1 MATRTIGT
9 ELVLQ
14 GEKAFNDGMKAVNS
28 NLKNIK
34 SDMALVTAEF
44 DGNADSMEALTA
56 KQKVLRESVD
66 QHRAKVNALQQM
78 YDKQKKAY
86 GENSAQADK
95 YKQQLNAAT
104 VALLKEQKALDKTTE
119 AIEDQK
125 KETKKHKEATED
137 STKATEKAAK
147 SHKKLE
153 KAAESTKK
161 ALSGVGKVA
170 GGMGK
175 MVGGAAAGAAAAVVA
190 VSAASGAAL
199 LAVAGWAKEQAE
211 AAKAAH
217 EAGEKLT
224 DSQKKWLSFSQQ
236 LDALETSAGNAK
248 SAIAGI
254 LLPMLG
260 ELTTQGN
267 KLLDSF
273 AKDMTAATGD
283 TQRQTQILGRY
294 IADGARLI
302 IGKLPEYIT
311 AGKELLGGVVTG
323 FGEAAEDDEL
333 LDMGLDL
340 IMDLLH
346 FVEKEAPTLA
356 GGGVELALQILTGFE
371 GQDVGISVTTFVTN
385 LLNTL
390 AEKAPELIP
399 AGVRLVLE
407 LLKGVAMKSG
417 NLLEAGGTLIGKI
430 KDGSLAGLDVL
441 KEVGPE
447 VIDALIASL
456 KDSDSDVLQ
465 WCGEFLEKIKNG
477 IVEGAPQIIA
487 KIGEVLAPAFNVF
500 RDGFDGF
507 IEAWQNAANGR
518 FQYNGKYVP
527 YADLNGSHK
536 NGLAYVPY
544 DGYLAELHRGE
555 QVLTASEAEAY
566 RSGNARKQ
574 VNVNIYTSTI
584 SREDMDMLVE
594 YADGK
599 LGDEL

>member
-14 GEKAFNDGMKAVNS
+14 GEKAFNDGMKAVNA

-66 QHRAKVNALQQM
+66 QHRAKVDALQQM

-104 VALLKEQKALDKTTE
+104 VALLKEQKALDKTTA
-119 AIEDQK
+119 AIEEQK
-125 KETKKHKEATED
+125 KETKKLEDATED
-137 STKATEKAAK
+137 STKETEKAAK

-153 KAAESTKK
+153 KAAESAKK

-175 MVGGAAAGAAAAVVA
+175 MVGGAAAAAAAAVVA
-190 VSAASGAAL
+190 AGAASGAAF
-199 LAVAGWAKEQAE
+199 LAVAGWAKEQAD

-236 LDALETSAGNAK
+236 LDSLETSAGNAK

-260 ELTTQGN
+260 DLTAQGS
-267 KLLDSF
+267 KFLDSF
-273 AKDMTAATGD
+273 SRDMTAATGD

-302 IGKLPEYIT
+302 IGKLPEYVA
-311 AGKELLGGVVTG
+311 AGKELLGGVATG
-323 FGEAAEDDEL
+323 FKEAAEDGEL
-333 LDMGLDL
+333 LDMGRDL

-356 GGGVELALQILTGFE
+356 GGGLELALQILTGFE
-371 GQDVGISVTTFVTN
+371 GQDVGASVTTFVTN

-399 AGVRLVLE
+399 AGVRFVLE
-407 LLKGVAMKSG
+407 LLKGVAMNEG
-417 NLLEAGGTLIGKI
+417 ALLTAAGKLIGKL
-430 KDGSLAGLDVL
+430 KDGALAGLDVL

-456 KDSDSDVLQ
+456 KDSDSEALQ
-465 WCGEFLEKIKNG
+465 WCGEFIEKIKNG
-477 IVEGAPQIIA
+477 IIEGAPKLKEA
-487 KIGEVLAPAFNVF
+487 IGEALEPVFSVF
-500 RDGFDGF
+500 RDGWPDFA
-507 IEAWQNAANGR
+507 ESWQQLFNGKVEYNGEFVDIGTVHGSHANGLR
-518 FQYNGKYVP
+518 YVP
-527 YADLNGSHK
+527 F
-536 NGLAYVPY
+536 

-555 QVLTASEAEAY
+555 QVLTAQEAEAY
-566 RSGNARKQ
+566 RSGKGKG
-574 VNVNIYTSTI
+574 VTVNIYPQSL
-584 SREDMDMLVE
+584 SPAEMDAIIK

-599 LGDEL
+599 LGEAM